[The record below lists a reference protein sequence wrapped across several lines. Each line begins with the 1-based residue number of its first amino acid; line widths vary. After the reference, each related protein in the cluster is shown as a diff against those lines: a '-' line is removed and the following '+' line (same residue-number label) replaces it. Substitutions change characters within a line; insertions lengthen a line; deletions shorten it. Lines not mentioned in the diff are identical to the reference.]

1 VALAAAAAAVMAS
14 LALTAGPAAGQSS
27 SKDKPTASEVGVTP
41 TEIHIA
47 VIADVDTPIA
57 PNLFVGS
64 KNAVEGFAKYIN
76 ATGGIAGR
84 KLVVDFYDSK
94 INPNES
100 RNATIQ
106 ACQNDFAMVGTSAV
120 FLTTVDDMRGCKDKA
135 GVATGIPDI
144 PFVTTALAQQCSDQ
158 TFPMAP
164 PQVIC
169 STKDQRPDQTFQASV
184 GRAFYY
190 QKKYGKD
197 LHGVYVFG
205 SDSKSARDSSFSSG
219 LGQMRAVGIKSD
231 KDFDRPGSATQPDY
245 TPVVQAIKASNSNY
259 AQCTGQYTCTVLL
272 RKEATVQGV
281 TTVKVWDC
289 GVQCYDKKFL
299 ASGGADVE
307 NEYVDTLFLPFL
319 DKKEQKANKMLAN
332 YVKYTG
338 ADKVDGFGD
347 YAWSAGVAFRD
358 AVNAVVK
365 KDGVNGLT
373 RANLFTALNNI
384 HSFNA
389 DGMFG
394 TIDLAGRVATPCHVL
409 SQVKNGKFARVF
421 PTKPGTFD
429 CAKKNL
435 IQVKLD
441 IPGAGG

>member
-1 VALAAAAAAVMAS
+1 VALAAAAAAVVGS

-27 SKDKPTASEVGVTP
+27 KEAPKATEKPTATEVGVTP

-120 FLTTVDDMRGCKDKA
+120 FLTTVDDMRSCKDKA
-135 GVATGIPDI
+135 GAATGIPDI
-144 PFVTTALAQQCSDQ
+144 PFVTTALAQQCSDES
-158 TFPMAP
+158 FPTAP
-164 PQVIC
+164 PQVLC
-169 STKDQRPDQTFQASV
+169 PTKDQHPQTFQASI
-184 GRAFYY
+184 GRAYYY

-205 SDSKSARDSSFSSG
+205 SDTKQARDSSFSSG
-219 LGQMRAVGIKSD
+219 LGQMRAVGVKSD
-231 KDFDRPGSATQPDY
+231 QDFDRSGAATQSDY
-245 TPVVQAIKASNSNY
+245 TPVVQAIKSHNSTY
-259 AQCTGQYTCTVLL
+259 AQCTGQYPCTVLL
-272 RKEATVQGV
+272 RKEATLQGV
-281 TTVKVWDC
+281 TSVKVWDC

-299 ASGGADVE
+299 AAGGSDVE
-307 NEYVDTLFLPFL
+307 GEYVDTLFLPFA
-319 DKKEQKANKMLAN
+319 DAKEQKANKMLAN

-338 ADKVDGFGD
+338 INNVDGFGD
-347 YAWSAGVAFRD
+347 YAWSAAVAFRD

-365 KDGVNGLT
+365 AHGVNGLT

-384 HSFNA
+384 HKFNA

-409 SQVKNGKFARVF
+409 LQVKNGKFVRVF
-421 PTKPGTFD
+421 PTKPGTMD
-429 CAKKNL
+429 CTPKNVVHVQL
-435 IQVKLD
+435 NLF
-441 IPGAGG
+441 